1 MTGYRTAY
9 QDVVL
14 FREDLHDL
22 QALHLYPVTTH
33 PARHT
38 DTFHNATGIR
48 RVTQRTRSTL
58 TVMLTMRLLTDT
70 MEPVTLY
77 NALETLAFGS
87 TYYLDLVAFC
97 ENVNRNG
104 FT

>member
-1 MTGYRTAY
+1 MTGYRPAY

-14 FREDLHDL
+14 FREDLDDL

-33 PARHT
+33 PACHAH
-38 DTFHNATGIR
+38 TFHNAAGIR
-48 RVTQRTRSTL
+48 RVTQGTGGTL

-77 NALETLAFGS
+77 NALETLAFRS
-87 TYYLDLVAFC
+87 TYYFDLFAFC
-97 ENVNRNG
+97 ENVYRNG

>member
-1 MTGYRTAY
+1 MAGYRPAY

-14 FREDLHDL
+14 FREDLDDL

-33 PARHT
+33 PACHT
-38 DTFHNATGIR
+38 HAFHNAAGIR
-48 RVTQRTRSTL
+48 RVTERTGSTL

-77 NALETLAFGS
+77 NALETLAFRS
-87 TYYLDLVAFC
+87 TYDLDLVAFKSHA
-97 ENVNRNG
+97 G
-104 FT
+104 HA